1 MQREGRERHGRD
13 RSRCSRGG
21 ALSSLLR
28 LAGWLHEPAVLE
40 VSGSTERARL
50 SARISQATRRSH
62 RTSSSR
68 SCQSSRRSGKHTP
81 RRSRESLPTF
91 ATTSARHRVAR
102 SSSASGSSGWRRSE
116 TSSTAN
122 RVCRFPGCMIWA
134 AAALSS
140 AIRQRWIRCLPG
152 CASNG
157 VGSCSRGHGTTSAS
171 RSPTDTAP
179 SMWWHATT
187 ACSSR
192 SSSGRSSSTPGLSW
206 WSGWIAVSV
215 LVSRPARPTHLSGRP
230 RPQIREIMAAFER
243 GEIDRAANIGGAKG
257 SHRTRR
263 LLGACGADDAFA
275 SCC

>member
-1 MQREGRERHGRD
+1 MSLPFSKSRD
-13 RSRCSRGG
+13 RPSGPGSPRASVRRRAAHIGRARRGVVSRRGVPESTHRAAHESRCQP
-21 ALSSLLR
+21 SLLR
-28 LAGWLHEPAVLE
+28 QRGIGWLVRRRPA
-40 VSGSTERARL
+40 A
-50 SARISQATRRSH
+50 QAD
-62 RTSSSR
+62 
-68 SCQSSRRSGKHTP
+68 G
-81 RRSRESLPTF
+81 
-91 ATTSARHRVAR
+91 
-102 SSSASGSSGWRRSE
+102 RRSE